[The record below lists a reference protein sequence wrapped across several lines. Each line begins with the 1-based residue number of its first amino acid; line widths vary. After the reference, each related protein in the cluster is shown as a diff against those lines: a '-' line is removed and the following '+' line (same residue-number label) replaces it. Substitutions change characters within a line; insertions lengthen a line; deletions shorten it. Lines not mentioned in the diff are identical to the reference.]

1 MKVLLSFA
9 FLAWFFL
16 VLFFVNRAQVSSCG
30 TDSDMVARPL
40 VDTGIPIIAFDHYS
54 TAPKTSAAFDFLRD
68 SLQRQL
74 QATDKLKITGQFTQT
89 ESDTDSN
96 IGLKR
101 ANAIRSLFGGYVN
114 LNRIEIE
121 AKLSQKVS
129 TVPTFEILRDKI
141 TRNALDI
148 PLPMMDNQTKV
159 KEEVSQKVEL
169 SKQNQVKDSPTE
181 RSNSADYIV
190 YFNDESSQIIG
201 SSDVQQYLDA
211 LSKRVKSSKEIVEIL
226 GYDDNSRSTDESLEL
241 AKRRTWRV
249 RKAFSDDFVRR
260 KLVKVKN
267 IGQTDPIAPNETP
280 EGRSKNRRVEIRI
293 LIK

>member
-9 FLAWFFL
+9 LLAWFFL
-16 VLFFVNRAQVSSCG
+16 VLFFVNRAQASFCG
-30 TDSDMVARPL
+30 TDSDKVARPL
-40 VDTGIPIIAFDHYS
+40 VDAGIPIIAFDHYS
-54 TAPKTSAAFDFLRD
+54 AAPKTSAAFDFLRD
-68 SLQRQL
+68 SLQRRL

-89 ESDTDSN
+89 EADTDSN

-141 TRNALDI
+141 TQNALDI

-159 KEEVSQKVEL
+159 KEEIIQKVKL

-181 RSNSADYIV
+181 RNNSADYIV

-226 GYDDNSRSTDESLEL
+226 GYDDNSRSTDESLAL

-260 KLVKVKN
+260 KLVKVNN

-293 LIK
+293 RIK